1 MPRTKR
7 KMVRILHPELFEKG
21 KQAILRF
28 EGQQE
33 AAGIKKPEK
42 LSDSKINALMLK
54 TCLSLW
60 GEGDDLY
67 IVSAKRNFEQAV
79 GIANQLADDSRH
91 KLLAALA
98 ECLDLEIVYRREG
111 NRCSF
116 SFTRTDG
123 KQIDLEIE
131 AGKISPSDAQRI
143 RVH

>member
-28 EGQQE
+28 EAE
-33 AAGIKKPEK
+33 AKKPEK
-42 LSDSKINALMLK
+42 LSDSKINAILLK

-67 IVSAKRNFEQAV
+67 LCSAKRNFEQAV

-91 KLLAALA
+91 KLLTALS

-116 SFTRTDG
+116 SFTRPDG
-123 KQIDLEIE
+123 KQTDLEIE
-131 AGKISPSDAQRI
+131 AGKISPSESQSI

>member
-21 KQAILRF
+21 KQAILKF
-28 EGQQE
+28 EAQMVEQ
-33 AAGIKKPEK
+33 GIKKPEK

-98 ECLDLEIVYRREG
+98 ECLDLEIVYRREE

-116 SFTRTDG
+116 SFTRPDG
-123 KQIDLEIE
+123 KQMNLEIE
-131 AGKISPSDAQRI
+131 AGKISPSDAQKI